1 LRDDLEFAPRI
12 HGTQGVPNDIE
23 KHLLELR
30 RIRFGKRKAGLQF
43 FQNSRLQELDIG
55 VEYPPARYFE
65 EPVPTGPQKGAV
77 LDKAKYDKLLTAY
90 YEHRGWTEEGIP
102 KEATLKELGLEDVA
116 EDLKKRKVYE
126 TKKKTA
132 RQDAHGQD

>member
-1 LRDDLEFAPRI
+1 MVEYFNAAMGLDYTWKD
-12 HGTQGVPNDIE
+12 
-23 KHLLELR
+23 LR
-30 RIRFGKRKAGLQF
+30 RCGTRIYTVERAMQARYGLGRK
-43 FQNSRLQELDIG
+43 DD
-55 VEYPPARYFE
+55 YPPARYFE

-90 YEHRGWTEEGIP
+90 YEHRGWTEDGIP
-102 KEATLKELGLEDVA
+102 KEATLKELGLQDVA

-126 TKKKTA
+126 AKKKTA